1 MWYLLTIILAIIGSI
16 VAWAGEPIGMLCVIP
31 LVVVYI
37 VNEMRLNAKK

>member
-1 MWYLLTIILAIIGSI
+1 MWYLLIIILAIIGSI
-16 VAWAGEPIGMLCVIP
+16 VAWAGDPIGMLCVIP

>member
-1 MWYLLTIILAIIGSI
+1 MLGILTIILAIIGSI

-31 LVVVYI
+31 LVVMYV